1 MKLVCVEWIDA
12 TSTHESG
19 WKSLSEIVAHLTPS
33 KSNFTGWVLHEEEDY
48 IIFAAHKIGEG
59 ADEAFD
65 GDLCL
70 PRGCITSMVEV
81 SNEPREQRP
90 RNAAG
95 AGRRVGAKK
104 RRRSRGN

>member
-1 MKLVCVEWIDA
+1 MRRVSVEWIDA
-12 TSTHESG
+12 TSTLESG

-33 KSNFTGWVLHEEEDY
+33 KSHFTGWVLHEEKDY

-81 SNEPREQRP
+81 TNEPKKRRP
-90 RNAAG
+90 GNAAG
-95 AGRRVGAKK
+95 ASKRVGPKK
-104 RRRSRGN
+104 RCRSRGN